1 MKINGVD
8 PSKVIKFYG
17 NNKKSV
23 EKKDVVTQNDSVQI
37 SSLGKS
43 LSTYSLDD
51 KFVNS
56 KEKIEKLKNEVASGT
71 YNRSSKLVAAKIIEA
86 MKENNK

>member
-1 MKINGVD
+1 MKINGIS
-8 PSKVIKFYG
+8 PSKIINSYSEH
-17 NNKKSV
+17 KKTI
-23 EKKDVVTQNDSVQI
+23 EKKDQVQKNDTVQI

-56 KEKIEKLKNEVASGT
+56 KEKIERITNEISKGT
-71 YNRSSKLVAAKIIEA
+71 YNVDSKLVAAK
-86 MKENNK
+86 MVKEMQK